1 MMKTKGF
8 FLALIAV
15 CVICVASGNANA
27 DIHYGYSM
35 AADGTLTT
43 PYDSALVTVDNFDD
57 PGRPG
62 WTWGVAPDD
71 NGAIV
76 SGSTGQYADPYNSDL
91 MDPAGNTTNYY
102 TVPEV
107 LTDPR
112 SSMVDFGGATYD
124 YLGLFWGSVDN
135 YNKIE
140 FLNNDTVV
148 DTWTGVDATSPSAAN
163 GNQVAPYSNLYV
175 NFVDM
180 DVFDAVRFTS
190 TKFAF
195 EFDNVAVGN
204 AVPVPGAVLL
214 GILGLG
220 AVGVKLRKHA

>member
-1 MMKTKGF
+1 MKR
-8 FLALIAV
+8 LILIAVV
-15 CVICVASGNANA
+15 CVICVASGDANA

-35 AADGTLTT
+35 AADDTLTT
-43 PYDSALVTVDNFDD
+43 PYNSALVTVDNFDSA
-57 PGRPG
+57 RPG

-76 SGSTGQYADPYNSDL
+76 SGSVSGQYAAPYNSAL
-91 MDPAGNTTNYY
+91 MSEADQTDYY
-102 TVPEV
+102 TVPENV
-107 LTDPR
+107 SDVPR
-112 SSMVDFGGATYD
+112 STMVEFGATYD

-135 YNKIE
+135 YNTIE
-140 FLNNDTVV
+140 FLNNGTVV

-163 GNQVAPYSNLYV
+163 GNQWAPYSNLYV

-190 TKFAF
+190 TQYAF